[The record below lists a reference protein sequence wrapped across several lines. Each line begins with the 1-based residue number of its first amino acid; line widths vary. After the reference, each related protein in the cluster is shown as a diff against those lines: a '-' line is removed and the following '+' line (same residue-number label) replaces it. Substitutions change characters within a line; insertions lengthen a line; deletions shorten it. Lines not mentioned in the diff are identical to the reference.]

1 MLFKR
6 CSGGSN
12 CLTGH
17 LVLSDEKIEDKNLEA
32 PIFKPSEVPLQ
43 RNSFKKVF
51 WKYAANLQENTH
63 AEVQFHWSCKATLL
77 KHTSTWGFSV
87 NLLHIFRTPF
97 YKNTSEV
104 LLLNHFMFL
113 ISSYFYEP
121 IFLGII
127 RMYLGSWKN
136 RWWPQ

>member
-51 WKYAANLQENTH
+51 
-63 AEVQFHWSCKATLL
+63 
-77 KHTSTWGFSV
+77 
-87 NLLHIFRTPF
+87 
-97 YKNTSEV
+97 
-104 LLLNHFMFL
+104 
-113 ISSYFYEP
+113 
-121 IFLGII
+121 
-127 RMYLGSWKN
+127 
-136 RWWPQ
+136 